1 MDTDLN
7 LAIALKKKAIM
18 AKNFCGN
25 DLSLPTDGLALL
37 LHLDVRQSFVFFVF
51 FWHGIISVIPGLCFL
66 ESRPST
72 TTPRGGNE
80 LVTGPRRRDGIDS
93 GRIPRP
99 VPTVNPPKDGHTH
112 TRKKKRRKKTT

>member
-37 LHLDVRQSFVFFVF
+37 LHLDVRQSFVFFCF
-51 FWHGIISVIPGLCFL
+51 FLARHHLGDTWALFS
-66 ESRPST
+66 
-72 TTPRGGNE
+72 
-80 LVTGPRRRDGIDS
+80 
-93 GRIPRP
+93 RIPP
-99 VPTVNPPKDGHTH
+99 INHNTS
-112 TRKKKRRKKTT
+112 RRERARHGTSASRWN